1 MSSVVNNR
9 NIEFS
14 GDVLKFGGTKPS
26 YGEITMKMF
35 ALLISLFGMSAVA
48 SAKTVNYVSCS
59 GPDWKVAS
67 QLNLDTNKITQK
79 TTDGRKS
86 VMDSVKPIVEIS
98 IDDIAFLNSEGAIA
112 ATDIQSG
119 YKAVIA
125 PGADGGRTSTV
136 YFIDLKAGGQAL
148 AYGAMVVAGPCG
160 K

>member
-1 MSSVVNNR
+1 
-9 NIEFS
+9 
-14 GDVLKFGGTKPS
+14 
-26 YGEITMKMF
+26 MKKLILF
-35 ALLISLFGMSAVA
+35 CALMGMSAAA

-67 QLNLDTNKITQK
+67 QLDLGSNKITQK

-86 VMDSVKPIVEIS
+86 VMASVKPIVEIS

-125 PGADGGRTSTV
+125 PGADGGRVSTV
-136 YFIDLKAGGQAL
+136 YFLDLKSGGQAL
-148 AYGAMVVAGPCG
+148 AYGAMVIAGPCA